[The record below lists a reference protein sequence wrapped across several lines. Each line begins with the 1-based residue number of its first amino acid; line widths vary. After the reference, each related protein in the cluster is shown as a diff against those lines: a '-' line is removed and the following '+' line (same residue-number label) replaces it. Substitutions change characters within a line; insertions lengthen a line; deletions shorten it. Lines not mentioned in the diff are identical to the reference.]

1 MANSVVFMFSL
12 LVSSNAIVRAQ
23 EGRPPHGLASE
34 IPSAAA
40 ASPEAYTFFNPGG
53 SGGGD
58 QLNYAKAAAQFPAV
72 QSMPAAARGAGDGG
86 MAAVLVGFLIVL
98 VLAFGVYL
106 LSVVTTQKGSRNG
119 PLV

>member
-58 QLNYAKAAAQFPAV
+58 QLNYAKAAAQFPA
-72 QSMPAAARGAGDGG
+72 MPAAARGAGDGG

-98 VLAFGVYL
+98 VLAFGIYL